1 MKTVIYNYKFNF
13 MKQYLLIVIFSV
25 ASFSVFAQVDSRI
38 EVKGKIIVD
47 VEDLENIT
55 IYNTS
60 SNKGAVT
67 DSTGNF
73 KIEVALNDKIKI
85 SSVQLI
91 PFTTKITEAVIDTKV
106 LKVYLKEYINTLD
119 EVVLL
124 PYDLTGDIK
133 TDALDAKVSDAIIFD
148 FESFDNFEMPD
159 DYLSKVDNIAVG
171 TQNDRIRYQLNGMAI
186 IGGLAKLIFNNK
198 KKNKKKTDK
207 KDSRLVIPISVI
219 SKKLKPSYFVE
230 NYNIPEDKVQS
241 FIGYI
246 EESQYDVK
254 LLEPKNELKLIEYLH
269 AKSKAFLAINNEGKK

>member
-1 MKTVIYNYKFNF
+1 
-13 MKQYLLIVIFSV
+13 MKQYLFILIFSV
-25 ASFSVFAQVDSRI
+25 ASFSVFSQVNSRI
-38 EVKGKIIVD
+38 EVKGKIIVN

-73 KIEVALNDKIKI
+73 KIKVALNDKIRI
-85 SSVQLI
+85 SSVQII

-124 PYDLTGDIK
+124 PYDLTGDLK
-133 TDALDAKVSDAIIFD
+133 TDALDAKVSDAIIFN

-171 TQNDRIRYQLNGMAI
+171 SQNNRIGYQLNGITI
-186 IGGLAKLIFNNK
+186 IKRFAKLIFKN
-198 KKNKKKTDK
+198 KNKKKDY
-207 KDSRLVIPISVI
+207 KDSRLVTPISSF
-219 SKKLKPSYFVE
+219 SKMFKPSYFVD

-241 FIGYI
+241 FIGYV
-246 EESQYDVK
+246 EESQFDIK
-254 LLEPKNELKLIEYLH
+254 LLEPKNKLKLIEYLH
-269 AKSKAFLAINNEGKK
+269 SKSKTFLAVKNESKN

>member
-85 SSVQLI
+85 SSVQLM

-171 TQNDRIRYQLNGMAI
+171 SQNNRIGYQLNGMPI
-186 IGGLAKLIFNNK
+186 IKRFAKLIFKN
-198 KKNKKKTDK
+198 KNKKKDY
-207 KDSRLVIPISVI
+207 KDSRLVTPISNF
-219 SKKLKPSYFVE
+219 SKMFKPSYFVD

-241 FIGYI
+241 FIGYV
-246 EESQYDVK
+246 EESQFDIK
-254 LLEPKNELKLIEYLH
+254 LLEPKNKLKLIAYLH
-269 AKSKAFLAINNEGKK
+269 SKSKTFLAIKNESKN

>member
-1 MKTVIYNYKFNF
+1 

-91 PFTTKITEAVIDTKV
+91 PFTTKITEAVIDTNV

-219 SKKLKPSYFVE
+219 SEKLKPSYFVE

>member
-47 VEDLENIT
+47 IEDLENIT

-133 TDALDAKVSDAIIFD
+133 TDALDAKVSDAITFD

>member
-47 VEDLENIT
+47 IEDLENIT

-85 SSVQLI
+85 SSVQLM